1 MSLLGQNVYANPA
14 TPLWLGT
21 SGGTIEGNLIVDG
34 TVTAD
39 TMVAPI
45 YRVQDPSGNEV
56 GVMNGTVAPNDGIF
70 FKGDVF
76 TFGKVGATS
85 GNTTLV
91 TSVAGANL
99 DALNLGGSIT
109 AAIGPIPIQIITSTK
124 TVNPVAQSPAAPSQ
138 FGVDTTITG
147 IANAEYDVQVTGT
160 VFVASGVPDV
170 GDSVVYTFTSG
181 GGQGSLTAVVY
192 PGASGAALGNYGVS
206 GAGPLTAGGAAATIN
221 MRARVVPNASGTT
234 LGVSVREFPAGGST
248 AVYGA
253 TLTICDVQRVR

>member
-1 MSLLGQNVYANPA
+1 MSLLITRDYANKS
-14 TPLWLGT
+14 TPMWLAT
-21 SGGTIEGNLIVDG
+21 SGGTITGNLNVDG

-85 GNTTLV
+85 GNTTLT

-124 TVNPVAQSPAAPSQ
+124 TVNPVAVSPAAPSQ

-160 VFVASGVPDV
+160 VFCASGTPDAA
-170 GDSVVYTFTSG
+170 DYIVYTFTSG
-181 GGQGSLTAVVY
+181 AGQGSMSAIVY
-192 PGASGAALGNYGVS
+192 PTQTNLGGFGVGAL
-206 GAGPLTAGGAAATIN
+206 GPLTAGGGAATIN
-221 MRARVVPNASGTT
+221 MRARISPNASGTT
-234 LGVSVREFPAGGST
+234 LGANVRAFLGGGST